1 MQKNYKK
8 NIKMKEEKQTVIN
21 ISTGTF
27 LRLILIL
34 GIIVFLFLVRDV
46 IAIIIF
52 SVVLASGVDPAARWF
67 QKYKIPR
74 VLAVIFVY
82 LITFI
87 ILGTVFYLVIPPI
100 FNELSDLAGSL
111 PSYLKKPFQ
120 ISTIHQL
127 LPELPESISQLLLGF
142 AENARVFVEK
152 LASGFFQATAIIFG
166 GALSFVLIIVISF
179 YLSVQERGI
188 EKFLRVIVPLP
199 QEDYII
205 NLWQRTSNKIGAWL
219 KGQLLLGVLVGIFV
233 FIGLTILRVEYALT
247 FALLAAVFELIPIFG
262 PILSAIPA
270 VGIAFLQ
277 SPALAVAVVILYFII
292 QQFENHLIYP
302 LVVRKAI
309 GIPPILVIL
318 ALVIGGELGG
328 FFGILLSI
336 PIATVLVEILN
347 DYEKKKR
354 LSQ

>member
-1 MQKNYKK
+1 
-8 NIKMKEEKQTVIN
+8 MKEEKQTIIN
-21 ISTGTF
+21 ISTETF

-34 GIIVFLFLVRDV
+34 GIIVFLFLIRDV
-46 IAIIIF
+46 IAIILF
-52 SVVLASGVDPAARWF
+52 SVVLASGVDPAAKWF
-67 QKYKIPR
+67 QKYKVPR
-74 VLAVIFVY
+74 VLAVIIVY
-82 LITFI
+82 LIAFI
-87 ILGTVFYLVIPPI
+87 ILGLMFYLVIPPI
-100 FNELSDLAGSL
+100 FNELSDLAGIL
-111 PSYLKKPFQ
+111 PSYLEKPFQ
-120 ISTIHQL
+120 ISTVHQF

-205 NLWQRTSNKIGAWL
+205 DLWQRTSNKIGAWL

-233 FIGLTILRVEYALT
+233 FLGLTILRIKYAIT
-247 FALLAAVFELIPIFG
+247 FALLAAVFEIIPIFG

-270 VGIAFLQ
+270 VGMAFLQ
-277 SPALAVAVVILYFII
+277 SPSLALVVAIFYFII

-302 LVVRKAI
+302 LVVRKVV

-328 FFGILLSI
+328 FFGILLSV
-336 PIATVLVEILN
+336 PVATLLIEILN

-354 LSQ
+354 LSR

>member
-1 MQKNYKK
+1 
-8 NIKMKEEKQTVIN
+8 MKEEKQTIVN

-27 LRLILIL
+27 LRFILIL
-34 GIIVFLFLVRDV
+34 GIIIFLFLVRDV

-52 SVVLASGVDPAARWF
+52 SVVLASGVDPAAKWF
-67 QKYKIPR
+67 QRYKVPR
-74 VLAVIFVY
+74 VLAVIIVY
-82 LITFI
+82 LIAFI
-87 ILGTVFYLVIPPI
+87 ILGLMFYLVIPPI
-100 FNELSDLAGSL
+100 FNELSNLAGSM
-111 PSYLKKPFQ
+111 PSYLEKPFQ
-120 ISTIHQL
+120 ISTIHKL

-179 YLSVQERGI
+179 YLSVQEGGI

-205 NLWQRTSNKIGAWL
+205 DLWRRTSNKIGAWL

-233 FIGLTILRVEYALT
+233 FLGLTILRIKYAIT
-247 FALLAAVFELIPIFG
+247 FALLAAVFEIIPIFG

-270 VGIAFLQ
+270 VGMAFLQ
-277 SPALAVAVVILYFII
+277 SPSLALVVAIFYFII

-302 LVVRKAI
+302 LVVRKVV

-347 DYEKKKR
+347 DLEKKKR
-354 LSQ
+354 TVQ

>member
-1 MQKNYKK
+1 
-8 NIKMKEEKQTVIN
+8 MKEEKETIVN

-34 GIIVFLFLVRDV
+34 GIIIFLFLVRDV

-52 SVVLASGVDPAARWF
+52 SVVLASGVDPAAKWF

-74 VLAVIFVY
+74 VLSVIIVY
-82 LITFI
+82 LIAFI
-87 ILGTVFYLVIPPI
+87 ILGLTFYLVVPPI
-100 FNELSDLAGSL
+100 FSELSDLAGSL
-111 PSYLKKPFQ
+111 PSYLEKPFQ
-120 ISTIHQL
+120 INAIHQL

-205 NLWQRTSNKIGAWL
+205 SLWQRTSEKIGAWL
-219 KGQLLLGVLVGIFV
+219 KGQILLGILVGIFV
-233 FIGLTILRVEYALT
+233 FIGLTVLRIKYAIT
-247 FALLAAVFELIPIFG
+247 FALLAAVFEIIPIFG

-270 VGIAFLQ
+270 VGMAFLQ
-277 SPALAVAVVILYFII
+277 SPSLALVVAIFYFII

-302 LVVRKAI
+302 LVVRKVI
-309 GIPPILVIL
+309 GIPPILVII

-336 PIATVLVEILN
+336 PIATLLVEVLN
-347 DYEKKKR
+347 DFEKRKR
-354 LSQ
+354 AV

>member
-1 MQKNYKK
+1 
-8 NIKMKEEKQTVIN
+8 MKEEKQTSIN
-21 ISTGTF
+21 ISTSTF

-34 GIIVFLFLVRDV
+34 GIIVFLFLIRDV
-46 IAIIIF
+46 IAIILF
-52 SVVLASGVDPAARWF
+52 SVVLASGIEPAAKWF
-67 QKYKIPR
+67 QKYRVPR
-74 VLAVIFVY
+74 VLAVIIVY
-82 LITFI
+82 LAAFMV
-87 ILGTVFYLVIPPI
+87 LGLVFYLVIPPI
-100 FNELSDLAGSL
+100 FGELSDLASSI
-111 PSYLKKPFQ
+111 PSYLEKPFQ
-120 ISTIHQL
+120 ISAVHQF

-142 AENARVFVEK
+142 TESARVFVEK
-152 LASGFFQATAIIFG
+152 LASGFFQATTIIFG

-188 EKFLRVIVPLP
+188 EKFLRVVAPLP

-205 NLWQRTSNKIGAWL
+205 GLWQRASNKIGAWL

-233 FIGLTILRVEYALT
+233 FLGLTILRIKYAIT
-247 FALLAAVFELIPIFG
+247 FALLAAVFEIIPIFG

-270 VGIAFLQ
+270 VGMAFLQ
-277 SPALAVAVVILYFII
+277 SPSLALVTAIFYFII

-302 LVVRKAI
+302 LVVRKVI

-347 DYEKKKR
+347 DFEKKKR
-354 LSQ
+354 IAQ